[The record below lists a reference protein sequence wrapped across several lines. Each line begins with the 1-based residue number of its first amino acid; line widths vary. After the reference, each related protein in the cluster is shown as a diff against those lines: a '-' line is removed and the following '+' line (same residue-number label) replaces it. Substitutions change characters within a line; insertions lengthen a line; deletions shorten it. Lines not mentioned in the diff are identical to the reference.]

1 MSGMGWPSRI
11 FLYRGSVDMRKG
23 FDGLAG
29 IVRGELG
36 DDPMN
41 GTLFVFLNRPRNM
54 VKALYWDRDGFALW
68 SKRLERGR
76 FTPPKEDGGVI
87 GRAELSL
94 LLDGVSVHVIRR
106 SPRWVKAE
114 EKH

>member
-1 MSGMGWPSRI
+1 MIGVGSPNRI
-11 FLYRGSVDMRKG
+11 FLYRGAADMRKG
-23 FDGLAG
+23 FDGLSG
-29 IVRGELG
+29 IVRGELEA
-36 DDPMN
+36 DPMD
-41 GTLFVFLNRPRNM
+41 GTLFVFLNRGRDM

-76 FTPPKEDGGVI
+76 FTPPPGESGVI

-94 LLDGVSVHVIRR
+94 LLEGVSVHIVRR
-106 SPRWVKAE
+106 SPRWAKAE

>member
-1 MSGMGWPSRI
+1 MIGVGSPNRI
-11 FLYRGSVDMRKG
+11 FLYRGAADMRKG
-23 FDGLAG
+23 FDGLSG
-29 IVRGELG
+29 IVRGELEA
-36 DDPMN
+36 DPMD
-41 GTLFVFLNRPRNM
+41 GTLFVFLNRGRDM

-76 FTPPKEDGGVI
+76 FTPPPGESGVI

-94 LLDGVSVHVIRR
+94 LLEGVSVRVMRR
-106 SPRWVKAE
+106 SPRWAKAE

>member
-1 MSGMGWPSRI
+1 
-11 FLYRGSVDMRKG
+11 MRKG
-23 FDGLAG
+23 FDGLSG

-36 DDPMN
+36 ADPMD
-41 GTLFVFLNRPRNM
+41 GTLFVFLNKPRNM

-76 FTPPKEDGGVI
+76 FTPPPGDGGVI

-94 LLDGVSVHVIRR
+94 LLEGVSVQVLRR
-106 SPRWVKAE
+106 SQRWVISE
-114 EKH
+114 EKR

>member
-1 MSGMGWPSRI
+1 MIGIGSPSRV
-11 FLYRGSVDMRKG
+11 FLYQRATDMRKG
-23 FDGLAG
+23 FDGLSG
-29 IVRGELG
+29 IIRGELK

-41 GTLFVFLNRPRNM
+41 GTLFVFLNKPRNM

-76 FTPPKEDGGVI
+76 FAPQQGDGGVI
-87 GRAELSL
+87 GRVELSL
-94 LLDGVSVHVIRR
+94 LLEGVSVRVIRR
-106 SPRWVKAE
+106 SPRWIKAE